1 MLQNWVG
8 RGSKSLISW
17 TTELCQEKEGMKRW
31 VLAVLGT
38 GCHVKTALEAVYRD
52 SETRGR
58 KTFSTDSAL
67 EYVFVTNAM

>member
-1 MLQNWVG
+1 
-8 RGSKSLISW
+8 
-17 TTELCQEKEGMKRW
+17 MKRW

-58 KTFSTDSAL
+58 KTLSTDSAL